1 MRNLEDLAAD
11 IDGYTLETNI
21 RRVMKFTPA
30 DIPALERANE
40 TEHARLMKLKAG
52 KTNREKIEGIK
63 LMLSMDA
70 RTRLIEQIEKFRGKK
85 NACVQSVVLVP
96 PERGRDLPALQSRI
110 MSDWTIN
117 EILFFRDFA
126 CGGGTFKST
135 GGWIVN
141 RAGYSAKTNEGQSN
155 LERLFDTLCNLI
167 WLYVG
172 AFAYAQQKPG
182 ASNCEILFR
191 HKDEWFDMTPNA
203 LIKALPGK
211 PSENLGEIF
220 KELLD
225 ANERTQ
231 NAIYQGFKNLEPT
244 QAGVDFLVS
253 KKHGRS
259 AAAKAAQAKAKDDAD
274 IAKAKDRAAADMN
287 RALQKVR
294 DDKDV
299 KANKHGAV
307 IAACRRVCKEFTPLT
322 TKKNALGKFEQ
333 YDPLRDWLGD
343 EIKPDS
349 LARNYR
355 ERYGTRKDRKAK

>member
-63 LMLSMDA
+63 LMQSMDA

-141 RAGYSAKTNEGQSN
+141 RAGYSAKTHEAQRN
-155 LERLFDTLCNLI
+155 LERLFDTLCNWI

-182 ASNCEILFR
+182 ASNGEILFR

-203 LIKALPGK
+203 LIKALPEK
-211 PSENLGEIF
+211 PIITPEDIECMKSGI
-220 KELLD
+220 ELLV
-225 ANERTQ
+225 RQ
-231 NAIYQGFKNLEPT
+231 KQ
-244 QAGVDFLVS
+244 
-253 KKHGRS
+253 GRS
-259 AAAKAAQAKAKDDAD
+259 AAAKAAQAKAKHDAD
-274 IAKAKDRAAADMN
+274 IAEAKERATADMN
-287 RALQKVR
+287 HALEMVR
-294 DDKDV
+294 NDKDV
-299 KANKHGAV
+299 KAGKHGAV

-322 TKKNALGKFEQ
+322 NKKNPLGKFEQ
-333 YDPLRDWLGD
+333 YAPLTDWQGN
-343 EIKPDS
+343 EIKPET
-349 LARNYR
+349 LAKNYR
-355 ERYGTRKDRKAK
+355 EKYGRRKDRKAK